1 MFFSDIFCEKKK
13 KKKKKR
19 ERKKRSFVSFSLQK
33 KQQERESVVVDDFD
47 VIKSMTT
54 TTTKNNEN
62 RTSGNIIRDRRRQ
75 LLFLILFLFFFSRN
89 VRKVLISLEEKEDE
103 SSSTSSS
110 NDDDAKVV
118 IKKLERLNH
127 GPMKT
132 LDPFLFLVYHK
143 DFYPP
148 GDEEMGLK
156 GDARGSGSDFVPDIP
171 YRFYHGHRIPGFPRH
186 PHRGFETITA
196 TLDGIIDHTDSI
208 GDAGRCGK
216 GDLQWM
222 TAGSGIQH
230 AEMFPLVNA
239 DEENPLRF
247 FQIWL
252 NLPSWKKMSEPDF
265 VMHWKDDVKKIR
277 KGKEYEIVVWVGQ
290 FGDVKV
296 NSNLSATPK
305 NSWAGDEANDVGV
318 FYVEM
323 YAEKSREEVRVPK
336 ARIESEANRYLYFVE
351 GEEMMING
359 REKIQ
364 KRTGCELDASQSFTV
379 KCTKLSQ
386 SQESIRDSDRSRSSS
401 SSGKNKRAFLILQGR
416 PIGEPIRSSGP
427 MVMNTNEELRK
438 AFQDFDRTQFGGW
451 PWKSNDVVFPR
462 AKERFM
468 RVGGK
473 ETFAPK
479 SKR

>member
-1 MFFSDIFCEKKK
+1 MDFCEFFFKNFA
-13 KKKKKR
+13 R
-19 ERKKRSFVSFSLQK
+19 
-33 KQQERESVVVDDFD
+33 QERSVVVVGIDDFHDDFD
-47 VIKSMTT
+47 DVITIKSMT

-62 RTSGNIIRDRRRQ
+62 RTSGSSIRRRDRRRQ

-89 VRKVLISLEEKEDE
+89 VRKVFVALEEKDFKT
-103 SSSTSSS
+103 SSSSS
-110 NDDDAKVV
+110 NDVAKVV
-118 IKKLERLNH
+118 VKKLEPLNH

-148 GDEEMGLK
+148 GDEEMGLE
-156 GDARGSGSDFVPDIP
+156 GDVRGTGSDFVPDVP

-208 GDAGRCGK
+208 GDAGRYGK

-386 SQESIRDSDRSRSSS
+386 SQESHTRDSESSRSSS
-401 SSGKNKRAFLILQGR
+401 SSGTNKCAFLILQGR
-416 PIGEPIRSSGP
+416 PIREPIRSSGP

-451 PWKSNDVVFPR
+451 PWKSNDVVFPK

-473 ETFAPK
+473 ETFAPP
-479 SKR
+479 SPAKR

>member
-1 MFFSDIFCEKKK
+1 M
-13 KKKKKR
+13 
-19 ERKKRSFVSFSLQK
+19 
-33 KQQERESVVVDDFD
+33 
-47 VIKSMTT
+47 
-54 TTTKNNEN
+54 
-62 RTSGNIIRDRRRQ
+62 SGNIIRDRRRQ
-75 LLFLILFLFFFSRN
+75 LLFLLFLFLFSRN
-89 VRKVLISLEEKEDE
+89 VRKVLVSLEEKDDEDKT
-103 SSSTSSS
+103 SLSSTSSS
-110 NDDDAKVV
+110 SSSSNDDDDDDDDAKVV
-118 IKKLERLNH
+118 IKNLERLNH

-148 GDEEMGLK
+148 GDEEMGLE

-208 GDAGRCGK
+208 GDAGRYGK

-318 FYVEM
+318 FYVEI

-336 ARIESEANRYLYFVE
+336 ARIESEASRYLYFVE

-359 REKIQ
+359 REKIK

-386 SQESIRDSDRSRSSS
+386 SQESHTTRKSFDSSIRDSDRSRSSS
-401 SSGKNKRAFLILQGR
+401 SGKNKCAFLILQGR

-479 SKR
+479 SPAKR

>member
-1 MFFSDIFCEKKK
+1 MEAP
-13 KKKKKR
+13 R
-19 ERKKRSFVSFSLQK
+19 RGNGA
-33 KQQERESVVVDDFD
+33 DFNP
-47 VIKSMTT
+47 S
-54 TTTKNNEN
+54 
-62 RTSGNIIRDRRRQ
+62 
-75 LLFLILFLFFFSRN
+75 
-89 VRKVLISLEEKEDE
+89 
-103 SSSTSSS
+103 
-110 NDDDAKVV
+110 A
-118 IKKLERLNH
+118 
-127 GPMKT
+127 
-132 LDPFLFLVYHK
+132 
-143 DFYPP
+143 
-148 GDEEMGLK
+148 
-156 GDARGSGSDFVPDIP
+156 P
-171 YRFYHGHRIPGFPRH
+171 YRMYHGEKVPGFPQH

-208 GDAGRCGK
+208 GDAGRYGK

-252 NLPSWKKMSEPDF
+252 NLPSWKKMSEPDI

-386 SQESIRDSDRSRSSS
+386 SQESHTRDSESSRSSS
-401 SSGKNKRAFLILQGR
+401 SSGTNKCAFLILQGR
-416 PIGEPIRSSGP
+416 PIREPIRSSGP

-451 PWKSNDVVFPR
+451 PWKSNDVVFPK

-473 ETFAPK
+473 ETFAPP
-479 SKR
+479 SPAKR

>member
-1 MFFSDIFCEKKK
+1 M
-13 KKKKKR
+13 
-19 ERKKRSFVSFSLQK
+19 
-33 KQQERESVVVDDFD
+33 
-47 VIKSMTT
+47 
-54 TTTKNNEN
+54 
-62 RTSGNIIRDRRRQ
+62 SGTIIRDRRRQ
-75 LLFLILFLFFFSRN
+75 LLFLLFLFLFSRN
-89 VRKVLISLEEKEDE
+89 VRKVLVSLEEKDDEDKTSLSSI
-103 SSSTSSS
+103 SSSSSS
-110 NDDDAKVV
+110 NDDDDDDFAKMV
-118 IKKLERLNH
+118 IKNLERLNH

-148 GDEEMGLK
+148 GDEEMGLE

-208 GDAGRCGK
+208 GDAGRYGK

-318 FYVEM
+318 FYVEI

-336 ARIESEANRYLYFVE
+336 ARIESEASRYLYFVE

-359 REKIQ
+359 REKIK

-386 SQESIRDSDRSRSSS
+386 SQESHTTRKSFDSSIRDSDRSRSSS
-401 SSGKNKRAFLILQGR
+401 SGKNKCAFLILQGR

-479 SKR
+479 SPASDDVIILK

>member
-1 MFFSDIFCEKKK
+1 MLATRTSALSFLI
-13 KKKKKR
+13 R
-19 ERKKRSFVSFSLQK
+19 RKTLSR
-33 KQQERESVVVDDFD
+33 
-47 VIKSMTT
+47 
-54 TTTKNNEN
+54 TTTKIPVVV
-62 RTSGNIIRDRRRQ
+62 TTM
-75 LLFLILFLFFFSRN
+75 
-89 VRKVLISLEEKEDE
+89 
-103 SSSTSSS
+103 SSSENS
-110 NDDDAKVV
+110 NDKVV
-118 IKKLERLNH
+118 VGIDRLSD
-127 GPMKT
+127 GPMHT
-132 LDPFLFLVYHK
+132 QDPFLFCVYHK
-143 DFYPP
+143 DQYPAGNGKMEAP
-148 GDEEMGLK
+148 R
-156 GDARGSGSDFVPDIP
+156 RGNGADFNPNAP
-171 YRFYHGHRIPGFPRH
+171 YRMYHGEKVPGFPQH

-208 GDAGRCGK
+208 GDAGRYGK

-277 KGKEYEIVVWVGQ
+277 KKGKEYEIVVWVGQ

-305 NSWAGDEANDVGV
+305 NSWASDEANDVGV

-401 SSGKNKRAFLILQGR
+401 SSGKNKCAFLILQGR

-468 RVGGK
+468 SVGGK
-473 ETFAPK
+473 EIFAPK

>member
-1 MFFSDIFCEKKK
+1 MSGGDI
-13 KKKKKR
+13 
-19 ERKKRSFVSFSLQK
+19 
-33 KQQERESVVVDDFD
+33 
-47 VIKSMTT
+47 
-54 TTTKNNEN
+54 
-62 RTSGNIIRDRRRQ
+62 IIRDDRRRQ
-75 LLFLILFLFFFSRN
+75 LLFLVLFLFFFSRN

-103 SSSTSSS
+103 SLSTSS
-110 NDDDAKVV
+110 NDAKVVPMV

-132 LDPFLFLVYHK
+132 LDPFLLLVYHK

-148 GDEEMGLK
+148 GDEEMGVK

-208 GDAGRCGK
+208 GDAGRYGK

-252 NLPSWKKMSEPDF
+252 NLPSWKKMSEPEF
-265 VMHWKDDVKKIR
+265 VTHWKDDVKKIR
-277 KGKEYEIVVWVGQ
+277 KKGKEYEIVVWVGQ

-305 NSWAGDEANDVGV
+305 NSWASDEANDVGV

-401 SSGKNKRAFLILQGR
+401 SSGKNKCAFLILQGR

-468 RVGGK
+468 SVGGK
-473 ETFAPK
+473 EIFAPK

>member
-1 MFFSDIFCEKKK
+1 MLATRTSALSFLI
-13 KKKKKR
+13 R
-19 ERKKRSFVSFSLQK
+19 RKTLSR
-33 KQQERESVVVDDFD
+33 
-47 VIKSMTT
+47 
-54 TTTKNNEN
+54 TTTK
-62 RTSGNIIRDRRRQ
+62 TP
-75 LLFLILFLFFFSRN
+75 
-89 VRKVLISLEEKEDE
+89 VVVTTM
-103 SSSTSSS
+103 SSSENS
-110 NDDDAKVV
+110 NDKVV
-118 IKKLERLNH
+118 VGIDRLSD
-127 GPMKT
+127 GPMHT
-132 LDPFLFLVYHK
+132 QDPFLFCVYHK
-143 DFYPP
+143 DQYPAGNGKMEAP
-148 GDEEMGLK
+148 R
-156 GDARGSGSDFVPDIP
+156 RGNGADFNPNAP
-171 YRFYHGHRIPGFPRH
+171 YRMYHGEKVPGFPQH

-208 GDAGRCGK
+208 GDAGRYGK
-216 GDLQWM
+216 GDFQWM

-318 FYVEM
+318 FYVEI

-359 REKIQ
+359 REKIK

-386 SQESIRDSDRSRSSS
+386 SQESHTTRKSFDSSIRDSDRSRSSS
-401 SSGKNKRAFLILQGR
+401 SGKNKCAFLILQGR

-468 RVGGK
+468 SVGGK
-473 ETFAPK
+473 EVFAPE

>member
-1 MFFSDIFCEKKK
+1 M
-13 KKKKKR
+13 
-19 ERKKRSFVSFSLQK
+19 
-33 KQQERESVVVDDFD
+33 
-47 VIKSMTT
+47 
-54 TTTKNNEN
+54 
-62 RTSGNIIRDRRRQ
+62 SGNIIRDRRRQ
-75 LLFLILFLFFFSRN
+75 LLFLLFLFLFSRN
-89 VRKVLISLEEKEDE
+89 VRKVLVSLEEKDDEDKTSLSST
-103 SSSTSSS
+103 SSSSSSS
-110 NDDDAKVV
+110 NDDDDDDAKMV
-118 IKKLERLNH
+118 IKNLERLNH

-148 GDEEMGLK
+148 GDEEMGLE

-208 GDAGRCGK
+208 GDAGRYGK

-318 FYVEM
+318 FYVEI

-336 ARIESEANRYLYFVE
+336 ARIESEASRYLYFVE

-359 REKIQ
+359 REKIK

-386 SQESIRDSDRSRSSS
+386 SQESHTTRKSFDSSIRDSDRSRSSS
-401 SSGKNKRAFLILQGR
+401 SGKNKCAFLILQGR

-479 SKR
+479 SPAKR

>member
-1 MFFSDIFCEKKK
+1 M
-13 KKKKKR
+13 
-19 ERKKRSFVSFSLQK
+19 
-33 KQQERESVVVDDFD
+33 
-47 VIKSMTT
+47 
-54 TTTKNNEN
+54 
-62 RTSGNIIRDRRRQ
+62 SGNIIRDRRRQ
-75 LLFLILFLFFFSRN
+75 LLFLLFLFLFSRN
-89 VRKVLISLEEKEDE
+89 VRKVLVSLEEKDDEDKTSLSST
-103 SSSTSSS
+103 SSSSSSS
-110 NDDDAKVV
+110 NDDDDDDDDFAKVV
-118 IKKLERLNH
+118 IKNLERLNH

-148 GDEEMGLK
+148 GDEEMGLE

-171 YRFYHGHRIPGFPRH
+171 YRFYHGRRIPGFPRH

-208 GDAGRCGK
+208 GDAGRYGK

-318 FYVEM
+318 FYVEI

-336 ARIESEANRYLYFVE
+336 ARIESEASRYLYFVE

-359 REKIQ
+359 REKIK

-386 SQESIRDSDRSRSSS
+386 SQESHTTRKSFDSSIRDSDRSRSSS
-401 SSGKNKRAFLILQGR
+401 SGKNKCAFLILQGR

-479 SKR
+479 SPAKR

>member
-1 MFFSDIFCEKKK
+1 M
-13 KKKKKR
+13 
-19 ERKKRSFVSFSLQK
+19 
-33 KQQERESVVVDDFD
+33 
-47 VIKSMTT
+47 
-54 TTTKNNEN
+54 
-62 RTSGNIIRDRRRQ
+62 SGNIIRDRRRQ
-75 LLFLILFLFFFSRN
+75 LLFLLFLFLFSRN
-89 VRKVLISLEEKEDE
+89 VRKVLVSLEEKDDEDKTSLSST
-103 SSSTSSS
+103 SSSSSSSS
-110 NDDDAKVV
+110 NDDDDDDDFAKVV
-118 IKKLERLNH
+118 IKNLERLNH

-148 GDEEMGLK
+148 GDEEMGLE

-208 GDAGRCGK
+208 GDAGRYGK

-318 FYVEM
+318 FYVEI

-336 ARIESEANRYLYFVE
+336 ARIESEASRYLYFVE

-359 REKIQ
+359 REKIK

-386 SQESIRDSDRSRSSS
+386 SQESHTTRKSFDSSIRDSDRSRSSS
-401 SSGKNKRAFLILQGR
+401 SGKNKCAFLILQGR

-479 SKR
+479 SPAKR

>member
-1 MFFSDIFCEKKK
+1 M
-13 KKKKKR
+13 
-19 ERKKRSFVSFSLQK
+19 
-33 KQQERESVVVDDFD
+33 
-47 VIKSMTT
+47 
-54 TTTKNNEN
+54 
-62 RTSGNIIRDRRRQ
+62 
-75 LLFLILFLFFFSRN
+75 
-89 VRKVLISLEEKEDE
+89 RKVLVSLEEKDDEDKT
-103 SSSTSSS
+103 SLSSTSSS
-110 NDDDAKVV
+110 SSSSNDDDDDDDDDDDAKVV
-118 IKKLERLNH
+118 IKNLERLNH

-208 GDAGRCGK
+208 GDAGRYGK

-305 NSWAGDEANDVGV
+305 NSWASDEANDVGV

-386 SQESIRDSDRSRSSS
+386 SQESHTTRKSFDSSIRDSDRSRSSS
-401 SSGKNKRAFLILQGR
+401 SGKNKCAFLILQGR

-468 RVGGK
+468 SVGGK
-473 ETFAPK
+473 EIFAPK

>member
-1 MFFSDIFCEKKK
+1 MLRQEEEDKETKREKKEEFCEFFSAKKATG
-13 KKKKKR
+13 
-19 ERKKRSFVSFSLQK
+19 
-33 KQQERESVVVDDFD
+33 ESVVDDDFD

-54 TTTKNNEN
+54 TTKNKD
-62 RTSGNIIRDRRRQ
+62 RMSSIIRDRRRQ

-89 VRKVLISLEEKEDE
+89 VRKVLISLEEKDDE
-103 SSSTSSS
+103 SLSTS
-110 NDDDAKVV
+110 NAKVVPMV

-156 GDARGSGSDFVPDIP
+156 GNARGSGSDFVPDIP

-208 GDAGRCGK
+208 GDAGRYGK

-323 YAEKSREEVRVPK
+323 YAEKSREEVRIPK

-364 KRTGCELDASQSFTV
+364 KRRGCELDASQSFTV

-401 SSGKNKRAFLILQGR
+401 SGENKCAFLILQGR

-462 AKERFM
+462 TKERFM

-479 SKR
+479 SPAKR

>member
-1 MFFSDIFCEKKK
+1 MKGSQLY
-13 KKKKKR
+13 
-19 ERKKRSFVSFSLQK
+19 SSL
-33 KQQERESVVVDDFD
+33 
-47 VIKSMTT
+47 
-54 TTTKNNEN
+54 
-62 RTSGNIIRDRRRQ
+62 
-75 LLFLILFLFFFSRN
+75 
-89 VRKVLISLEEKEDE
+89 
-103 SSSTSSS
+103 
-110 NDDDAKVV
+110 
-118 IKKLERLNH
+118 
-127 GPMKT
+127 
-132 LDPFLFLVYHK
+132 
-143 DFYPP
+143 
-148 GDEEMGLK
+148 
-156 GDARGSGSDFVPDIP
+156 
-171 YRFYHGHRIPGFPRH
+171 
-186 PHRGFETITA
+186 
-196 TLDGIIDHTDSI
+196 
-208 GDAGRCGK
+208 
-216 GDLQWM
+216 
-222 TAGSGIQH
+222 
-230 AEMFPLVNA
+230 
-239 DEENPLRF
+239 
-247 FQIWL
+247 
-252 NLPSWKKMSEPDF
+252 
-265 VMHWKDDVKKIR
+265 KKIR
-277 KGKEYEIVVWVGQ
+277 KKGKEYEIVVWVGQ

-305 NSWAGDEANDVGV
+305 NSWASDEANDVGV

-401 SSGKNKRAFLILQGR
+401 SSGKNKCAFLILQGR

-468 RVGGK
+468 SVGGK
-473 ETFAPK
+473 EIFAPK

>member
-1 MFFSDIFCEKKK
+1 MSSSENSNDK
-13 KKKKKR
+13 
-19 ERKKRSFVSFSLQK
+19 
-33 KQQERESVVVDDFD
+33 VVVG
-47 VIKSMTT
+47 I
-54 TTTKNNEN
+54 
-62 RTSGNIIRDRRRQ
+62 DR
-75 LLFLILFLFFFSRN
+75 LS
-89 VRKVLISLEEKEDE
+89 D
-103 SSSTSSS
+103 
-110 NDDDAKVV
+110 
-118 IKKLERLNH
+118 
-127 GPMKT
+127 GPMHT
-132 LDPFLFLVYHK
+132 QDPFLFCVYHK
-143 DFYPP
+143 DQYPAGNGKMEAP
-148 GDEEMGLK
+148 R
-156 GDARGSGSDFVPDIP
+156 RGNGADFNPNAP
-171 YRFYHGHRIPGFPRH
+171 YRMYHGEKVPGFPQH

-208 GDAGRCGK
+208 GDAGRYGK

-252 NLPSWKKMSEPDF
+252 NLPSWKKMSEPEF
-265 VMHWKDDVKKIR
+265 VTHWKDDVKKIR
-277 KGKEYEIVVWVGQ
+277 KKGKEYEIVVWVGQ

-305 NSWAGDEANDVGV
+305 NSWASDEANDVGV

-401 SSGKNKRAFLILQGR
+401 SSGKNKCAFLILQGR

-468 RVGGK
+468 SVGGK
-473 ETFAPK
+473 EVFAPE

>member
-1 MFFSDIFCEKKK
+1 M
-13 KKKKKR
+13 
-19 ERKKRSFVSFSLQK
+19 
-33 KQQERESVVVDDFD
+33 
-47 VIKSMTT
+47 
-54 TTTKNNEN
+54 
-62 RTSGNIIRDRRRQ
+62 SGNIIRDRRRQ
-75 LLFLILFLFFFSRN
+75 LLFLLFLFLFSRN
-89 VRKVLISLEEKEDE
+89 VRKVLVSLEEKDDEDKTSLSST
-103 SSSTSSS
+103 SSSSSSSS
-110 NDDDAKVV
+110 NDDDDDDFAKMV
-118 IKKLERLNH
+118 IKNLERLNH

-148 GDEEMGLK
+148 GDEEMGLE

-171 YRFYHGHRIPGFPRH
+171 YRFYHGRRIPGFPRH

-208 GDAGRCGK
+208 GDAGRYGK

-318 FYVEM
+318 FYVEI

-336 ARIESEANRYLYFVE
+336 ARIESEASRYLYFVE

-359 REKIQ
+359 REKIK

-386 SQESIRDSDRSRSSS
+386 SQESHTTRKSFDSSIRDSDRSRSSS
-401 SSGKNKRAFLILQGR
+401 SGKNKCAFLILQGR

-479 SKR
+479 SPAKR

>member
-1 MFFSDIFCEKKK
+1 M
-13 KKKKKR
+13 
-19 ERKKRSFVSFSLQK
+19 
-33 KQQERESVVVDDFD
+33 
-47 VIKSMTT
+47 
-54 TTTKNNEN
+54 
-62 RTSGNIIRDRRRQ
+62 SGNIIRDRRRQ
-75 LLFLILFLFFFSRN
+75 LLFLLFLFLFSRN
-89 VRKVLISLEEKEDE
+89 VRKVLVSLEEKDDEDKT
-103 SSSTSSS
+103 SLSSTSSS
-110 NDDDAKVV
+110 SSSSNDDDDDDAKVV
-118 IKKLERLNH
+118 IKNLERLNH

-148 GDEEMGLK
+148 GDEEMGLE

-208 GDAGRCGK
+208 GDAGRYGK

-318 FYVEM
+318 FYVEI

-336 ARIESEANRYLYFVE
+336 ARIESEASRYLYFVE

-359 REKIQ
+359 REKIK

-386 SQESIRDSDRSRSSS
+386 SQESHTTRKSFDSSIRDSDRSRSSS
-401 SSGKNKRAFLILQGR
+401 SGKNKCAFLILQGR

-479 SKR
+479 SPAKR

>member
-1 MFFSDIFCEKKK
+1 M
-13 KKKKKR
+13 
-19 ERKKRSFVSFSLQK
+19 
-33 KQQERESVVVDDFD
+33 
-47 VIKSMTT
+47 
-54 TTTKNNEN
+54 
-62 RTSGNIIRDRRRQ
+62 SGNIIRDRRRQ
-75 LLFLILFLFFFSRN
+75 LLFLLFLFLFSRN
-89 VRKVLISLEEKEDE
+89 VRKVLVSLEEKDDEDKT
-103 SSSTSSS
+103 SLSSTSSS
-110 NDDDAKVV
+110 SSSSNDDDDDDDDAKVV
-118 IKKLERLNH
+118 IKNLERLNH

-148 GDEEMGLK
+148 GDEEMGLE

-171 YRFYHGHRIPGFPRH
+171 YRFYHGRRIPGFPRH

-208 GDAGRCGK
+208 GDAGRYGK

-318 FYVEM
+318 FYVEI

-336 ARIESEANRYLYFVE
+336 ARIESEASRYLYFVE

-359 REKIQ
+359 REKIK

-386 SQESIRDSDRSRSSS
+386 SQESHTTRKSFDSSIRDSDRSRSSS
-401 SSGKNKRAFLILQGR
+401 SGKNKCAFLILQGR

-479 SKR
+479 SPAKR

>member
-1 MFFSDIFCEKKK
+1 MLATRTSALSFLI
-13 KKKKKR
+13 R
-19 ERKKRSFVSFSLQK
+19 RKTLSR
-33 KQQERESVVVDDFD
+33 
-47 VIKSMTT
+47 
-54 TTTKNNEN
+54 TTTK
-62 RTSGNIIRDRRRQ
+62 TP
-75 LLFLILFLFFFSRN
+75 
-89 VRKVLISLEEKEDE
+89 VVVTTM
-103 SSSTSSS
+103 SSSENS
-110 NDDDAKVV
+110 NDKVV
-118 IKKLERLNH
+118 VGIDRLSD
-127 GPMKT
+127 GPMHT
-132 LDPFLFLVYHK
+132 QDPFLFCVYHK
-143 DFYPP
+143 DQYPAGNGKMEAP
-148 GDEEMGLK
+148 R
-156 GDARGSGSDFVPDIP
+156 RGNGADFNPNAP
-171 YRFYHGHRIPGFPRH
+171 YRMYHGEKVPGFPQH

-208 GDAGRCGK
+208 GDAGRYGK

-318 FYVEM
+318 FYVEI

-336 ARIESEANRYLYFVE
+336 ARIESEASRYLYFVE

-359 REKIQ
+359 REKIK

-386 SQESIRDSDRSRSSS
+386 SQESHTTRKSFDSSIRDSDRSRSSS
-401 SSGKNKRAFLILQGR
+401 SGKNKCAFLILQGR

-468 RVGGK
+468 SVGGK
-473 ETFAPK
+473 EVFAPE

>member
-1 MFFSDIFCEKKK
+1 M
-13 KKKKKR
+13 
-19 ERKKRSFVSFSLQK
+19 
-33 KQQERESVVVDDFD
+33 
-47 VIKSMTT
+47 
-54 TTTKNNEN
+54 
-62 RTSGNIIRDRRRQ
+62 SGNIIRDRRRQ
-75 LLFLILFLFFFSRN
+75 LLFLLFLFLFSRN
-89 VRKVLISLEEKEDE
+89 VRKVLVSLEEKDDEDKT
-103 SSSTSSS
+103 SLSSTSSS
-110 NDDDAKVV
+110 SSSSNDDDDDDDAKVV
-118 IKKLERLNH
+118 IKNLERLNH

-148 GDEEMGLK
+148 GDEEMGLE

-208 GDAGRCGK
+208 GDAGRYGK

-318 FYVEM
+318 FYVEI

-336 ARIESEANRYLYFVE
+336 ARIESEASRYLYFVE

-359 REKIQ
+359 REKIK

-386 SQESIRDSDRSRSSS
+386 SQESHTTRKSFDSSIRDSDRSRSSS
-401 SSGKNKRAFLILQGR
+401 SGKNKCAFLILQGR

-479 SKR
+479 SPAKR

>member
-1 MFFSDIFCEKKK
+1 M
-13 KKKKKR
+13 
-19 ERKKRSFVSFSLQK
+19 
-33 KQQERESVVVDDFD
+33 
-47 VIKSMTT
+47 
-54 TTTKNNEN
+54 
-62 RTSGNIIRDRRRQ
+62 SGTIIRDRRRQ
-75 LLFLILFLFFFSRN
+75 LLFLLFLFLFSRN
-89 VRKVLISLEEKEDE
+89 VRKVLVSLEEKDDEDKTSLSST
-103 SSSTSSS
+103 SSSSSSS
-110 NDDDAKVV
+110 NDDDDDDFAKMV
-118 IKKLERLNH
+118 IKNLERLNH

-148 GDEEMGLK
+148 GDEEMGLE

-208 GDAGRCGK
+208 GDAGRYGK

-318 FYVEM
+318 FYVEI

-336 ARIESEANRYLYFVE
+336 ARIESEASRYLYFVE

-359 REKIQ
+359 REKIK

-386 SQESIRDSDRSRSSS
+386 SQESHTTRKSFDSSIRDSDRSRSSS
-401 SSGKNKRAFLILQGR
+401 SGKNKCAFLILQGR

-479 SKR
+479 SPAKR

>member
-1 MFFSDIFCEKKK
+1 MLA
-13 KKKKKR
+13 KR
-19 ERKKRSFVSFSLQK
+19 TSALSFLIRRKTLSRTTAKTP
-33 KQQERESVVVDDFD
+33 VVV
-47 VIKSMTT
+47 TT
-54 TTTKNNEN
+54 M
-62 RTSGNIIRDRRRQ
+62 
-75 LLFLILFLFFFSRN
+75 
-89 VRKVLISLEEKEDE
+89 
-103 SSSTSSS
+103 SSSENS
-110 NDDDAKVV
+110 NDKVV
-118 IKKLERLNH
+118 VGIDRLSD
-127 GPMKT
+127 GPMHT
-132 LDPFLFLVYHK
+132 QDPFLFCVYHK
-143 DFYPP
+143 DQYPAGNGKMEAP
-148 GDEEMGLK
+148 R
-156 GDARGSGSDFVPDIP
+156 RGNGADFNPNAP
-171 YRFYHGHRIPGFPRH
+171 YRMYHGEKVPGFPQH

-208 GDAGRCGK
+208 GDAGRYGK

-265 VMHWKDDVKKIR
+265 VMHWKDDVKIR

-305 NSWAGDEANDVGV
+305 NSWASDEANDVGV

-336 ARIESEANRYLYFVE
+336 ARIESEANMYLYFVE

-401 SSGKNKRAFLILQGR
+401 SSGKNKCAFLILQGR

-468 RVGGK
+468 SVGGK
-473 ETFAPK
+473 EIFAPK

>member
-1 MFFSDIFCEKKK
+1 M
-13 KKKKKR
+13 
-19 ERKKRSFVSFSLQK
+19 
-33 KQQERESVVVDDFD
+33 
-47 VIKSMTT
+47 
-54 TTTKNNEN
+54 
-62 RTSGNIIRDRRRQ
+62 
-75 LLFLILFLFFFSRN
+75 
-89 VRKVLISLEEKEDE
+89 
-103 SSSTSSS
+103 
-110 NDDDAKVV
+110 
-118 IKKLERLNH
+118 
-127 GPMKT
+127 
-132 LDPFLFLVYHK
+132 
-143 DFYPP
+143 
-148 GDEEMGLK
+148 
-156 GDARGSGSDFVPDIP
+156 
-171 YRFYHGHRIPGFPRH
+171 
-186 PHRGFETITA
+186 
-196 TLDGIIDHTDSI
+196 DGIIDHTDSI
-208 GDAGRCGK
+208 GDAGRYGK

-239 DEENPLRF
+239 YEENPLRF

-318 FYVEM
+318 FYVEI

-401 SSGKNKRAFLILQGR
+401 SGKNKCAFLILQGR

-468 RVGGK
+468 SVGGK
-473 ETFAPK
+473 EIFAPK